1 MRQIFFLL
9 VIIVVGAAALAPI
22 FIFLELEPQ
31 PLDFLVEWDG
41 RRIMI
46 PATYSL
52 CASAA
57 LGLFYW
63 GLKK

>member
-1 MRQIFFLL
+1 MRQLFFLL
-9 VIIVVGAAALAPI
+9 VIVLVGAAVLAPI
-22 FIFLELEPQ
+22 FIFLEPEPQ
-31 PLDFLVEWDG
+31 PMDFLMEWEG
-41 RRIMI
+41 RRIMV

-63 GLKK
+63 VLKK

>member
-1 MRQIFFLL
+1 MRQLFFLL
-9 VIIVVGAAALAPI
+9 VIIVVGAAVLAPI
-22 FIFLELEPQ
+22 FVFLDLEPQ
-31 PLDFLVEWDG
+31 PLDFVMDWEG
-41 RRIMI
+41 RRIMV

-63 GLKK
+63 FLKK

>member
-1 MRQIFFLL
+1 MRRIFFLAL
-9 VIIVVGAAALAPI
+9 IVVVGAAMLAPV

-31 PLDFLVEWDG
+31 PLDFLMEWEG

-63 GLKK
+63 VLKK